1 MGGTYKPRGGELVA
15 TSNTKIE
22 MTVPYCRECGT
33 DTRTM
38 GFVNRVPSDIEIG
51 NDTFL
56 VELDCYI
63 CGPCIDTWDAEDI
76 IKDGKVVYCPMRDED
91 ENYPDVDHEDLE
103 DHGYY
108 RESCDNAEIA
118 HKDYWYPEV
127 DKCQPHAKA
136 LRDAIEADD
145 GKATWEL
152 LLIMLREA

>member
-1 MGGTYKPRGGELVA
+1 MA

-76 IKDGKVVYCPMRDED
+76 IKDGKVVYCPMWADIE
-91 ENYPDVDHEDLE
+91 EGESYPDVDGDLE

-152 LLIMLREA
+152 LLIMLRGA

>member
-1 MGGTYKPRGGELVA
+1 MA

-38 GFVNRVPSDIEIG
+38 GFVNRVPADYQVG
-51 NDTFL
+51 NDTFVL
-56 VELDCYI
+56 YLDCYI
-63 CGPCIDTWDAEDI
+63 CGPCIDTWDIEDI
-76 IKDGKVVYCPMRDED
+76 IKDNKVVYCPMWADIE
-91 ENYPDVDHEDLE
+91 EGESYPDVDGDLE

-127 DKCQPHAKA
+127 DKYQPHAKA

-152 LLIMLREA
+152 LLIMLKEA

>member
-1 MGGTYKPRGGELVA
+1 MT

-38 GFVNRVPSDIEIG
+38 GFVNRVPADYQVG
-51 NDTFL
+51 NDTFML
-56 VELDCYI
+56 YLACYI

-76 IKDGKVVYCPMRDED
+76 IKDGKVVYCPMWADIE
-91 ENYPDVDHEDLE
+91 EGESYPDVDGDLE

-152 LLIMLREA
+152 LLIMLKEA

>member
-1 MGGTYKPRGGELVA
+1 MEMSRSHKLETIWNVLHQYREELIPCDHHEDAYMDGYIEEGE
-15 TSNTKIE
+15 S
-22 MTVPYCRECGT
+22 
-33 DTRTM
+33 
-38 GFVNRVPSDIEIG
+38 
-51 NDTFL
+51 
-56 VELDCYI
+56 
-63 CGPCIDTWDAEDI
+63 
-76 IKDGKVVYCPMRDED
+76 
-91 ENYPDVDHEDLE
+91 YPDVDHEDLE

>member
-1 MGGTYKPRGGELVA
+1 MA

-38 GFVNRVPSDIEIG
+38 GFVNRVPSDIEMG

-76 IKDGKVVYCPMRDED
+76 IKDGKVVYCPMRDAY
-91 ENYPDVDHEDLE
+91 ENYPDVDYEDLE

-108 RESCDNAEIA
+108 RESRDNAEIA

-152 LLIMLREA
+152 LLIMLRGA